1 MDAPPWPRGKW
12 ACFLCG
18 QVGVGGAAG
27 FNRHYIARHYNEE
40 R

>member
-12 ACFLCG
+12 TCFLCG
-18 QVGVGGAAG
+18 QVGVDGADG